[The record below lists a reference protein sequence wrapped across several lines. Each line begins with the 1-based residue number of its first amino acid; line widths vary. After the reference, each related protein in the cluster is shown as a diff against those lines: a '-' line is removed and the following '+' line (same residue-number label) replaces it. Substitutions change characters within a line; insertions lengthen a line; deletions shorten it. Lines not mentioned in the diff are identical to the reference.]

1 MVKLNKIYTKTGD
14 DGTTGLSDGSRVK
27 KFGLRPTAYGTVDEL
42 NSVLGLILNM
52 IVRKNKDDYLI
63 EMLKKIQ
70 NDLFD
75 LGADLSTPL
84 VKNPKFEPLRIKS
97 VQVTYLES
105 LIDRFNKKLK
115 PLKSFVLPGGSEISS
130 WLHVARTITR
140 RAERHTSEVSS
151 NEKINDQALIYLNR
165 LSDLFFVLARITNN
179 NGDDDILWVPGKN
192 QS

>member
-27 KFGLRPTAYGTVDEL
+27 KFELRPTAYGTVDEL
-42 NSVLGLILNM
+42 NSVLGLILN
-52 IVRKNKDDYLI
+52 ILVRKNKEDYLV

-84 VKNPKFEPLRIKS
+84 IKNPKFEPLRIKN
-97 VQVTYLES
+97 VQVSYLEN
-105 LIDRFNKKLK
+105 LIDKFNKQLK
-115 PLKSFVLPGGSEISS
+115 PLKSFVLPGGTEISS
-130 WLHVARTITR
+130 WLHFARTITR
-140 RAERHTSEVSS
+140 RAERYTCEVSS
-151 NEKINDQALIYLNR
+151 NEKINDLALIYLNR
-165 LSDLFFVLARITNN
+165 LSDLFFVLARVTNN
-179 NGDDDILWVPGKN
+179 NGEDDILWVPGKN

>member
-27 KFGLRPTAYGTVDEL
+27 KFELRPTAYGTVDEL
-42 NSVLGLILNM
+42 NSVLGLILN
-52 IVRKNKDDYLI
+52 ILVRKNKEDYLV

-84 VKNPKFEPLRIKS
+84 IKNPKFEPLRIKN
-97 VQVTYLES
+97 VQVSYLEN
-105 LIDRFNKKLK
+105 LIDKFNKQLK
-115 PLKSFVLPGGSEISS
+115 PLKSFVLPGGTEISS
-130 WLHVARTITR
+130 WLHFARTITR
-140 RAERHTSEVSS
+140 RAERYICEVSS
-151 NEKINDQALIYLNR
+151 NEKINDLALIYLNR
-165 LSDLFFVLARITNN
+165 LSDLFFVLARVTNN
-179 NGDDDILWVPGKN
+179 NGEDDILWVPGKN